1 MLPHLYP
8 ALLQHHYPLPF
19 NEKAQHGSGV
29 EVDGDVLDEDG
40 AEPSGQRLKTDLAE
54 ASVDQSV
61 HEVLKNSRRGE
72 MILKVFLRIRFCP
85 LFSAA
90 FFSLSELRLKIH

>member
-1 MLPHLYP
+1 MLWYP
-8 ALLQHHYPLPF
+8 ALLQHLRMNPLPF

-61 HEVLKNSRRGE
+61 HEVLKNSR
-72 MILKVFLRIRFCP
+72 
-85 LFSAA
+85 
-90 FFSLSELRLKIH
+90 

>member
-1 MLPHLYP
+1 MN
-8 ALLQHHYPLPF
+8 PLPF

-61 HEVLKNSRRGE
+61 HEVLKNSR
-72 MILKVFLRIRFCP
+72 
-85 LFSAA
+85 
-90 FFSLSELRLKIH
+90 